1 MRAPPPPPGLWVAL
15 ARGGGHVAAT
25 VVLHGHYL
33 VWSALEPQDTR
44 AVYQYATRC
53 LLPAVAPAVE
63 GKGRRGGKVG
73 MCNRL

>member
-1 MRAPPPPPGLWVAL
+1 M
-15 ARGGGHVAAT
+15 AAT